1 MQSCMIPSNSAF
13 LNTPVFGN
21 VSYQDDSCPYDMT
34 MLNIFEFKYFRFD
47 CIDGRVTVKIPPS
60 AELSFNFEHRHMRI
74 SRSLYDMESYW
85 ISDSH
90 PRIGAMCCWAVFPRL
105 TAKRKR
111 SDSDS
116 RVEQRIKVCNLT
128 EHRDTL
134 EVNLN
139 TGGTK
144 EFDVEFIFFKSNS
157 HNAPKV
163 GVMILSPSNRVK

>member
-1 MQSCMIPSNSAF
+1 MQSGMIPSNNAF
-13 LNTPVFGN
+13 LNMPVFGN

-116 RVEQRIKVCNLT
+116 RV
-128 EHRDTL
+128 
-134 EVNLN
+134 
-139 TGGTK
+139 
-144 EFDVEFIFFKSNS
+144 
-157 HNAPKV
+157 
-163 GVMILSPSNRVK
+163 SPSIQPSSGSTSSSGCSGPSGPGSSTSIQPSSGSTSSSGCSGPSGPGSSTT